1 MSRAKRSP
9 RGILR
14 GAATPRQDGGSSPSA
29 TTGPAGCRDAV
40 PPDETEARTAPGAS
54 PETESIPSKPSE
66 PSGRPVPASPPP
78 RHPAPTVGAPGPART
93 TGPTADD
100 GPAAGDT
107 GRPVPAG
114 VPRSSGRRTTRL
126 RLSEADPWSVMV
138 MSFFFLTGLGAVSL
152 VTAGV
157 LWLMLEAITPD
168 ALPATTTALVVALG
182 VITVE
187 IILGTWLMT
196 LGAFLY
202 NLSAQYSGGVEIA
215 VADALTG
222 PTPAAARVLMFIART
237 RARARRRLRART
249 GDGDLASDTV

>member
-1 MSRAKRSP
+1 M
-9 RGILR
+9 G
-14 GAATPRQDGGSSPSA
+14 
-29 TTGPAGCRDAV
+29 DA
-40 PPDETEARTAPGAS
+40 
-54 PETESIPSKPSE
+54 
-66 PSGRPVPASPPP
+66 
-78 RHPAPTVGAPGPART
+78 
-93 TGPTADD
+93 
-100 GPAAGDT
+100 

-114 VPRSSGRRTTRL
+114 APRSSGRRTTRL

-168 ALPATTTALVVALG
+168 ALPATTTVLVVALG

-222 PTPAAARVLMFIART
+222 PTPAAARVLMVIART
-237 RARARRRLRART
+237 RARARRRLRGRT
-249 GDGDLASDTV
+249 GDGDLAVVRRLSVRGGSARTGGPGGPGERVDAPEGVSDTV

>member
-29 TTGPAGCRDAV
+29 TTGPAGRRDAV

-54 PETESIPSKPSE
+54 PETESIPSEPSE
-66 PSGRPVPASPPP
+66 PSGRPVPAGPPP
-78 RHPAPTVGAPGPART
+78 RHPAPTVGAPGLARA
-93 TGPTADD
+93 TGPADD

-107 GRPVPAG
+107 GHPVPAG
-114 VPRSSGRRTTRL
+114 TPCSSGRRTTRL